1 MIKHTECVNY
11 HKGRKRQNEKTVLS
25 GGLERGLKGTYGA
38 WFPDFP
44 GCVAGGR
51 SQEETIERAEKALG
65 QAVDGLAEH
74 ERPLPEPTPV
84 ERIVLPKGCDL
95 VAYFIVGV
103 DPPDP
108 SERVNVYLPK
118 SLIGRID
125 RRAAELG
132 MSRSSFF
139 GLAATTALVHVPGRA
154 GGSGGSRGRRSHR
167 TGGLRAGKS
176 PAKSRSR

>member
-1 MIKHTECVNY
+1 LARRLY
-11 HKGRKRQNEKTVLS
+11 PAVLQ
-25 GGLERGLKGTYGA
+25 RGPRNALGA

-51 SQEETIERAEKALG
+51 SQQEAIERAEHALA
-65 QAVDGLAEH
+65 QVVDVMAEKG
-74 ERPLPEPTPV
+74 RPLPEPTPI
-84 ERIVLPKGCDL
+84 ERIVLPKGSDV

-118 SLIGRID
+118 SLIARID
-125 RRAAELG
+125 RRATELG

-139 GLAATTALVHVPGRA
+139 GFAATIALDWSSRFPRHDLMEPRSKVHK
-154 GGSGGSRGRRSHR
+154 
-167 TGGLRAGKS
+167 TGAVRPEKRVGKK
-176 PAKSRSR
+176 PAR